1 MRRLRA
7 LTSIAA
13 LLLLWQGLVLTG
25 WVPQEYFP
33 GPVQTLQALWAG
45 LSSGELSS
53 ALALTVVRSL
63 VGALGATLLALLLA
77 LLTARY
83 RRLHQAI
90 DPLAEFLRPLPPAAL
105 VPISIFFLG
114 LGLALHA
121 FIVTF
126 ACLWPVY
133 LNASAALRSVPSV
146 QLRSAAMFGYR
157 GWDRVIH
164 VQLPA
169 ALPEI
174 FIGIR
179 IAGSIALIATVVTEM
194 LAGRDGLG
202 FALNDA
208 ATTLRVP
215 DMFACLVLLMLS
227 GLGINALVLVLRRY
241 IVGWHEGLTASNR
254 GG

>member
-1 MRRLRA
+1 MRRLRF
-7 LTSIAA
+7 LGSFVG
-13 LLLLWQGLVLTG
+13 LLLLWQGLVLTHL
-25 WVPQEYFP
+25 VPEEYFP
-33 GPVQTLQALWAG
+33 GPIETLQALWAG
-45 LSSGELSS
+45 MLSGEMSKALLQTVSRALIGAVAAV
-53 ALALTVVRSL
+53 ALAL
-63 VGALGATLLALLLA
+63 ALA

-83 RRLHQAI
+83 RRLQQAF
-90 DPLAEFLRPLPPAAL
+90 DPLAEFFRPLPPAAL

-121 FIVTF
+121 FIVIF

-133 LNASAALRSVPSV
+133 LNASSALRSVPSV
-146 QLRSAAMFGYR
+146 QLRSAAMFGYE
-157 GWDRVIH
+157 GWSRVLH

-202 FALNDA
+202 YVLNDA

-215 DMFACLVLLMLS
+215 DMFACLLLLMLS
-227 GLGINALVLVLRRY
+227 GVAINALVLALRHRV
-241 IVGWHEGLTASNR
+241 VGWHEGLTASNR
-254 GG
+254 G